1 MTLRITQKDD
11 EKGTRLQVDGRLEQE
26 SLEEFE
32 QACAA
37 SRPPLT
43 LDLEGLSWVDEPAAA
58 SLVRLVAEGAIVT
71 NASPFIALRLKD
83 GRDPTES
90 G

>member
-1 MTLRITQKDD
+1 MDG
-11 EKGTRLQVDGRLEQE
+11 EKGTLLRVDGRLEGE
-26 SLEEFE
+26 FLDEFE

-43 LDLEGLSWVDEPAAA
+43 LDLKGLSWVDEPAAA

-83 GRDPTES
+83 GMDRTGS